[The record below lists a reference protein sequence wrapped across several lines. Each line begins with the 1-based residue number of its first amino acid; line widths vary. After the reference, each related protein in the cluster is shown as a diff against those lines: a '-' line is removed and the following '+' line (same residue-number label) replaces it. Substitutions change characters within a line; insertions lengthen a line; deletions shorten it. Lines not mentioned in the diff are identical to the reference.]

1 MVSYGIGASILGSIT
16 DKIGRKK
23 IIMLAIVMLSLFHT
37 SSSFAETYIGYA
49 CLQWSAGKIMS
60 RYW

>member
-37 SSSFAETYIGYA
+37 SSSFAKTYIGYA
-49 CLQWSAGKIMS
+49 SLQWSAGKIMS
-60 RYW
+60 R